1 MFCKAKVVAFNL
13 VHCWAPCCW
22 RVVPRWHG
30 TSTTTLCC
38 GRTFRSTTPIS
49 GSLSQ
54 RMCTRI
60 RLSEAQQGHGKAT
73 QKIILRNPELTKRD
87 GRPVRASG
95 CAFYTSSLSQGL
107 SLLTVPAHLH

>member
-1 MFCKAKVVAFNL
+1 MFCKAKSGCIQLGSL
-13 VHCWAPCCW
+13 VGSMLLA
-22 RVVPRWHG
+22 RG
-30 TSTTTLCC
+30 STLA
-38 GRTFRSTTPIS
+38 RDVHYNFMA
-49 GSLSQ
+49 SLSQ

-60 RLSEAQQGHGKAT
+60 RLSETQQGHGKAT